1 MSILDLN
8 KTKNTP
14 AVNAKINGDTAVISV
29 VGNSFPENAKK
40 FYADL
45 ITWLNENESVLKS
58 AEFNCDFHYMASS
71 SLICFLDV
79 LRTAD
84 KVVGK
89 ENCKVN
95 WKYEE
100 DDDDILKI
108 GQNFGKILNVE
119 INLIAY

>member
-1 MSILDLN
+1 MSTLNLN

-14 AVNAKINGDTAVISV
+14 AVHASLNDEQAVVNI

-40 FYADL
+40 FYAEL
-45 ITWLNENESVLKS
+45 ILWLKENESKF
-58 AEFNCDFHYMASS
+58 ATIEFHCDFHYMASS

-79 LRTAD
+79 LRTTCRM
-84 KVVGK
+84 VGDD
-89 ENCKVN
+89 NCVVN

-108 GQNFGKILNVE
+108 GQNFSKILNIE
-119 INLIAY
+119 LNLIAY